1 MGLDMYLT
9 KKTYVKNWDH
19 NTDKFQVSVKLNS
32 EDYAS
37 IQPERVSYID
47 EEIMYWRKQNAIHNW
62 FVENCQEG
70 VDDCREAYVSMDDI
84 KKLADLCE
92 TVLKTKDGALLPTSP
107 GFFFGGTEYD
117 EWYFE
122 GVKETMETLKKEL
135 SNCKKYD
142 EGCPTYYYHS
152 SW

>member
-9 KKTYVKNWDH
+9 KKTYVKNWAH
-19 NTDKFQVSVKLNS
+19 KTDKFQVSVKLNGK
-32 EDYAS
+32 DHAS
-37 IQPERVSYID
+37 IRPERITYID

-70 VDDCREAYVSMDDI
+70 EDDCREAYVTEDDL

-92 TVLKTKDGALLPTSP
+92 IVLETKEGKLLPTTE
-107 GFFFGGTEYD
+107 GFFFGGTLYD
-117 EWYFE
+117 EYYFE
-122 GVKETMETLKKEL
+122 GVKETMEALREEL
-135 SNCKKYD
+135 SSCEEDDGEYL
-142 EGCPTYYYHS
+142 YYYQS